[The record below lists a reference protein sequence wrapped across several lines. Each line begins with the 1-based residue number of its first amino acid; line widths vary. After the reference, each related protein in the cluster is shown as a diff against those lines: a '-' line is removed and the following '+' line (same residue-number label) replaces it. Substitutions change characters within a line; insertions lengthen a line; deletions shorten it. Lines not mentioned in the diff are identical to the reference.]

1 MTFVP
6 QLPDLAVLLAQVP
19 DTRRTNFGHFVHP
32 IGNILFIALLA
43 IHCGCSTYV
52 SMANFAKDHQGWLS
66 QIIDLSSGI
75 PSDDT
80 IRRSLERVDPV
91 MLSHYLYTWLGIYDH
106 PVSNLSLDG
115 KTIRGSKAEGQ
126 KTVHVL
132 SAFNT
137 DNFETIDQ
145 ITVQAKNNEI
155 SAAKQLLEAMNL
167 VGATVRADAML
178 CQTTIVD
185 IIVEKKGDYCF
196 PVKNN
201 QPTLLDDLKCFFN
214 GTTNCQEATTVE
226 KGHGRIETRHYRFST
241 NVKGLDPENRWKGLK
256 AVGCIQTTVE
266 KDGQISEEIQYF
278 IVSFTDFKKFISVT
292 RQHWRIENNLHWNLD
307 VVYGEDDCRV
317 KKGHS
322 ASNFNIFRKTS
333 LCIFERAIRGAKHY
347 VSKITLMC
355 RCLANPRHI
364 VTLLMGM
371 VPA

>member
-1 MTFVP
+1 MTYLP
-6 QLPDLAVLLAQVP
+6 QLYDLSLSLAQFP
-19 DTRRTNFGHFVHP
+19 DPRRTCFGHFLHP

-52 SMANFAKDHQGWLS
+52 QMSDFAKDHKGWLS
-66 QIIDLSSGI
+66 QFIDLSFGI

-80 IRRSLERVDPV
+80 IRRTLERVDPV
-91 MLSHYLYTWLGIYDH
+91 ILSHYLYTWLGIYDH

-145 ITVQAKNNEI
+145 ITVQAKKNEI
-155 SAAKQLLEAMNL
+155 TAAKQLLSAMNL
-167 VGATVRADAML
+167 VGAIVRADAML
-178 CQTTIVD
+178 CQTSIVEL
-185 IIVEKKGDYCF
+185 IVEKGGGYCL

-201 QPTLLDDLKCFFN
+201 QPTLLKDLKCFFE
-214 GTTNCQEATTVE
+214 GTTNFQEATTVE

-241 NVKGLDPENRWKGLK
+241 NVKGLDPENRWKGLR

-266 KDGQISEEIQYF
+266 KNGQISEEIHYF
-278 IVSFTDFKKFISVT
+278 ILSFTDFKKFQSVT
-292 RQHWRIENNLHWNLD
+292 RKHWRIENNLHWNLD
-307 VVYGEDDCRV
+307 VVFGEDDSRV
-317 KKGHS
+317 KKGHA

-333 LCIFERAIRGAKHY
+333 LCIFERAIRGAKRY
-347 VSKITLMC
+347 VSKIELMR